1 MYSIFFLWTILCVQL
16 LQTGA
21 LLRPVPVWR
30 QGRCRPRKYKQTLSW
45 FLHRH
50 AMPLCQAATVPFD
63 LVFRRPLSVNG
74 IPDCQ
79 GINKSFTAL
88 GQGSFQCLMTLF
100 LYLWAA
106 PFSLWI
112 NEIFRRRL
120 GTTTIDLVLN
130 RLTQNVNLWVFIFLK
145 YWSHEN
151 WAQRK
156 TVGKSLINSS
166 GFHEV

>member
-1 MYSIFFLWTILCVQL
+1 MSLEIYYLCTTSLSMVFNLKHVCIVIKFSFSKQYIVYSVFFQWRILCVQL

-45 FLHRH
+45 FFCRH

-100 LYLWAA
+100 LYL
-106 PFSLWI
+106 
-112 NEIFRRRL
+112 
-120 GTTTIDLVLN
+120 
-130 RLTQNVNLWVFIFLK
+130 
-145 YWSHEN
+145 
-151 WAQRK
+151 
-156 TVGKSLINSS
+156 
-166 GFHEV
+166 